1 MLLLT
6 LIDIVLFSIGVGLG
20 AKWIEDEPYADLGIS
35 THFCEELA
43 LGMMFLPF
51 FWLLFL
57 LVWNAL
63 GKPKLHPG
71 YYIGFDF
78 YIGVSTVTAVVV
90 AMVFSSVV
98 YATSLGSDTCGQ
110 DSHHPSPAE
119 QRCMQHLKPLRNLD
133 ILAYAVAIWI
143 GILHL
148 CLFAMACRVCTV
160 YDREKKANKK
170 LQQKGVRLQ
179 SPRDSRSEER
189 IVVPA
194 NVNER
199 ILSRG
204 SATQGLSSV

>member
-1 MLLLT
+1 MDKHTFHLTPHASSPLYNFVSSSRFRLSMLLLT

-143 GILHL
+143 GYVSFHL
-148 CLFAMACRVCTV
+148 RH
-160 YDREKKANKK
+160 
-170 LQQKGVRLQ
+170 
-179 SPRDSRSEER
+179 S
-189 IVVPA
+189 
-194 NVNER
+194 
-199 ILSRG
+199 
-204 SATQGLSSV
+204 